1 VWEVKERDGGKRGFW
16 TWDGRSWGRDGFPSP
31 SRSLSPSPSPSV
43 SPSPSLSLSL
53 SLSHGRGRAWNGAFA
68 LLPMSSAS
76 ANLLGPREEGY
87 RQPFCMRASASQRM
101 GEQYHVRRSRQTAE
115 RGRGRWGGGGH
126 QDRNP
131 TYLGEVSLGG
141 LRGRL
146 VIAARARAVVGRAAR
161 AARGGH

>member
-1 VWEVKERDGGKRGFW
+1 VGGERERRREERFLDVRWKELGQ
-16 TWDGRSWGRDGFPSP
+16 GRVPIP
-31 SRSLSPSPSPSV
+31 IPIASRSPSV

-68 LLPMSSAS
+68 LLPMSPAS

-126 QDRNP
+126 QYRNP

-146 VIAARARAVVGRAAR
+146 VIAARARARAVVGRAAR